1 MPGVTTRPR
10 ALPCFL
16 KAGSL
21 PPGHSACVALGAVL
35 VAGCAALPSCQSH
48 EPHSQL
54 TQSQSDPAWNAVFTR
69 TSSWNGGDI
78 IHSIDLGDARTLWLF
93 GDSIFGPVEKG
104 HRVGDRSKMLRAG
117 VAWHPTLKNG
127 EPPAFD
133 SVTFAGPEPFAGA
146 SVVSWAAPTLGLFP
160 AGSWYWLMNDG
171 VRIKS
176 PTDHVVLFATAIGP
190 AGNPDGMWDFRRVGG
205 AIIEISNPA
214 APPDQWK
221 ATQVVNPLVNAD
233 PRHGEAPKAGD
244 NHAVAILPSPDD
256 ASFYLYG
263 VHYGTDRSK
272 SLIVGTSTAADL
284 AHPEKWMFFDG
295 KGWLGTA
302 ATAKAVVSDVP
313 DEFTIQRVRCKERD
327 VLVMVQVEAF
337 GSRRLVARTAVKP
350 EGPWSSVATIYETP
364 DYGKSSFVYAAKGH
378 AHLSRPGELLVSYAV
393 NADLGR
399 VFNEPSL
406 YRPKF
411 VRVPLEILPEPP
423 KGS

>member
-1 MPGVTTRPR
+1 MVFLDSLAPIPMRISGSSMSKQS
-10 ALPCFL
+10 ALAPSVCL
-16 KAGSL
+16 WA
-21 PPGHSACVALGAVL
+21 ACVSLT
-35 VAGCAALPSCQSH
+35 SCRAPGPVTHLS
-48 EPHSQL
+48 HSQP
-54 TQSQSDPAWNAVFTR
+54 DPAWNAVFTR
-69 TSSWNGGDI
+69 ASSWNGGDI

-146 SVVSWAAPTLGLFP
+146 SVVSWAAPTPGLFP

-176 PTDHVVLFATAIGP
+176 PTDHLVLFATAIGP

-233 PRHGEAPKAGD
+233 PRHGEAPSAGD
-244 NHAVAILPSPDD
+244 NHAVAILPSSDG

-263 VHYGTDRSK
+263 VHYGTDRTK
-272 SLIVGTSTAADL
+272 SLIVGTSNAANL
-284 AHPEKWMFFDG
+284 TRPEKWTFFDG

-302 ATAKAVVSDVP
+302 AAAKVIVTDVP
-313 DEFTIQRVRCKERD
+313 DEFTIQRVRQRGRD
-327 VLVMVQVEAF
+327 VLVMVQIEAF
-337 GSRRLVARTAVKP
+337 GSRRLVARTALRP
-350 EGPWSSVATIYETP
+350 EGPWSPVATIYETP

-399 VFNEPSL
+399 VFGEASV
-406 YRPKF
+406 YRPNF
-411 VRVPLEILPEPP
+411 VRVPLELLPEPP
-423 KGS
+423 AGAPGK